1 MRRTHATGPGLKL
14 AAAVLLALACSGV
27 ALFSF
32 VLAVVPFENVEQSA
46 VNKVFEVVQ
55 AVLAGSGAVAA
66 LGTFAGVLLDEP
78 VLARRCCLAAVALT
92 VAWLVLLATEL
103 PGFPG

>member
-1 MRRTHATGPGLKL
+1 MRRTHATVPGLKL

-27 ALFSF
+27 ALFAF
-32 VLAVVPFENVEQSA
+32 VIAVAPFENLEQSA

-55 AVLAGSGAVAA
+55 AVLAGAGAVAA
-66 LGTFAGVLLDEP
+66 LGTFAGVLVDEP
-78 VLARRCCLAAVALT
+78 VLARRCCVAAIALT
-92 VAWLVLLATEL
+92 VAWLVVLATGL